1 MINNLFK
8 VPFGFYNENVG
19 FVSKKSQI
27 EDLLDSINAD
37 AESNAQ
43 MDAEQSE
50 KIAAN
55 TEAISQE
62 VERSSGLDS
71 KFEADLATEVSE
83 RKRMGDILN
92 SKISDLDTN
101 LRALV
106 EETDKGFD
114 VVAEELRKKDEALD
128 AKDVELTSAIS
139 NEALTRQDADNKLSE
154 AIKVNLSQFDELSNN
169 VNTKLTEID
178 YKVSEVEKSVET
190 LNVNLSNEISLREK
204 ADNLLTEKV
213 NTLVSSVQEVYDY
226 AKTKDAELEI
236 SISNEVERAK
246 SVEEAKVDWV
256 DLGNNRKAIVL
267 KNHDLLLGTDTA
279 GSTSNIAMISKWDIV
294 DLGTTSLPINLNTP
308 KGVRPTVQEAGQSG
322 EEAHKIAYL
331 SDVENA
337 NGNLS
342 NQIKIEEE
350 RAKSAENLLEERIDS
365 SVLSLNSSISNMNST
380 LAILSSTDTAL
391 NSRLDVVD
399 SSLSQFKANGVELKQ
414 MSALQYVLYVDG
426 VNRGTIDIPKDNF
439 LTNVYLTDN
448 NKLHFVFN
456 VSDVQTD
463 IEVDIAKYIDIY
475 TAGKGL
481 SLDKNQFSVVINKD
495 SEGYLSVSDNGLSIN
510 GIYEEITSA
519 VSVET
524 NRAMDIEKSLKDDLI
539 AEINK
544 SKDDKKE
551 LLDLISSE
559 ENRAKAAE
567 NVITSRLIKVENY
580 EPTILNN
587 SSKIQVLG
595 EQIIFEESRAKTAE
609 ETLANSLSNEASLR
623 ESKDNLLSQSVD
635 LLTTSIKKVDEE
647 YKAAVANEA
656 SLRESKDNL
665 LSQSVDLLTTSIKK
679 VDDSVKKIDGEYK
692 SAIAEEASLR
702 ESKDNL
708 LSQSVDL
715 LTTAIKKVD
724 ENYKAAIK
732 SESERAMSVESKK
745 VDLVDLG
752 GDRKAIVLKNHDLL
766 LGTDTAGSTSNIAM
780 ISKWDVVDLG
790 SVSLPINL
798 NTPSGVRPT
807 VQEAGQSGEE
817 AHKIAYLSDV
827 DAVKA
832 EIPTIP
838 TKVSAFENDAN
849 YLTEHQDLSEYA
861 KLSDI
866 PSLDGYATEQWVS
879 EQGYLTEHQD
889 LSEYAKLSD
898 IESLMTL
905 ISELQDRIK
914 TLESN
919 IYSSDQLLE
928 AINNLK
934 EGETLDLKLYNGIII
949 SESNKMQIPQ
959 GATLNL
965 NLNGNTIV
973 TEFADI
979 LFRVNGTL
987 NISGEGTFAGKSYVA
1002 SANVGGVVNVL
1013 NGTFESNITAFQAN
1027 GGIIN
1032 IEDGYFTASSE
1043 TYGAKFLLNHVD
1055 KMKNDGLISVKGGT
1069 FVNYNPEMS
1078 YSENPP
1084 MNFVADGYGVIENV
1098 EGENHIYRVIKTNK
1112 VNNNTDFVSLI
1123 NSLNDDKETL
1133 VELSEDI
1140 TIDDTFE
1147 KMIVNG
1153 NVTLDLNGKTL
1164 TFTKEDIL
1172 FRVNGILNIYGGTI
1186 VSNSYVASANEGG
1199 TINVLNGTYDCDVT
1213 CFQSNGGVIN
1223 ISGGYFS
1230 ACNDTY
1236 GCKYTLNFIDSMK
1249 NIGKI
1254 NVSGGSFVG
1263 YNPSVSD
1270 SENPPMNFVVDGYKT
1285 IETIENDLVVF
1296 TVVKI

>member
-1 MINNLFK
+1 MSNNLFK

-27 EDLLDSINAD
+27 EDLLEGINSN
-37 AESNAQ
+37 AESNAK

-55 TEAISQE
+55 TEAINQE
-62 VERSSGLDS
+62 VERSSNLDS
-71 KFEADLATEVSE
+71 KFETDLENEISE
-83 RKRMGDILN
+83 RKRMGGILN

-106 EETDKGFD
+106 EETDKAFD

-128 AKDVELTSAIS
+128 AKDIELTSSIS
-139 NEALTRQDADNKLSE
+139 TLKSADEKLTE
-154 AIKVNLSQFDELSNN
+154 AIKLSVSQFDDLSSD
-169 VNTKLTEID
+169 VNTKLSNFD
-178 YKVSEVEKSVET
+178 SKVSE
-190 LNVNLSNEISLREK
+190 LNNSLSNEISNRES

-213 NTLVSSVQEVYDY
+213 NTLVSSVQEVYSY
-226 AKTKDAELEI
+226 AKTKDSELENAI
-236 SISNEVERAK
+236 NSEIERAK
-246 SVEEAKVDWV
+246 AAEETKVDWV
-256 DLGNNRKAIVL
+256 DLGNGRKAIVL

-279 GSTSNIAMISKWDIV
+279 GSTSNIAMVSKWNIV
-294 DLGTTSLPINLNTP
+294 DLGSASLPINLNTP
-308 KGVRPTVQEAGQSG
+308 SGVRPTVQEAGQSG

-331 SDVENA
+331 SDVDNI
-337 NGNLS
+337 NGS
-342 NQIKIEEE
+342 VKVEED
-350 RAKSAENLLEERIDS
+350 RAKAAEKALEERLDS
-365 SVLSLNSSISNMNST
+365 SILSLNSSISNMNST
-380 LAILSSTDTAL
+380 LAILSTTDTAL
-391 NSRLDVVD
+391 NSRIDIID
-399 SSLSQFKANGVELKQ
+399 SSLNQFKANGVELKQ
-414 MSALQYVLYVDG
+414 MSALQYALYVDG

-439 LTNVYLTDN
+439 LTNVYLTDD

-456 VSDVQTD
+456 VSDAQTD

-481 SLDKNQFSVVINKD
+481 SLDKNQFSVVVNKD
-495 SEGYLSVSDNGLSIN
+495 SESYLTVSDNGLSIN
-510 GIYEEITSA
+510 GIYKEITSA

-524 NRAMDIEKSLKDDLI
+524 NRAMDIEKSLKDDLV

-551 LLDLISSE
+551 LLDLISTE
-559 ENRAKAAE
+559 ENRAKSAE
-567 NVITSRLIKVENY
+567 NAITSRLIKVENY
-580 EPTILNN
+580 EPIILNN
-587 SSKIQVLG
+587 KSNIQILSDKLT
-595 EQIIFEESRAKTAE
+595 FEENRAKDV
-609 ETLANSLSNEASLR
+609 EASL
-623 ESKDNLLSQSVD
+623 KTD
-635 LLTTSIKKVDEE
+635 LLTLNDSLKSEV
-647 YKAAVANEA
+647 
-656 SLRESKDNL
+656 SLREEKDNELSKLIETVNYSVIEEKSVREEKDNEL
-665 LSQSVDLLTTSIKK
+665 LQSIDSLSV
-679 VDDSVKKIDGEYK
+679 SVKDVNT
-692 SAIAEEASLR
+692 AIVEEKTTR
-702 ESKDNL
+702 ENETNE
-708 LSQSVDL
+708 LSESINL
-715 LTTAIKKVD
+715 LTTAIKQVD
-724 ENYKAAIK
+724 TNYKEAIK
-732 SESERAMSVESKK
+732 SETERAISVESKK

-752 GDRKAIVLKNHDLL
+752 NDRSAIVLKNHDLL

-807 VQEAGQSGEE
+807 VQEAGQSGKE

-827 DAVKA
+827 DAVKE

-928 AINNLK
+928 AINKLK

-1140 TIDDTFE
+1140 TIDETFE

-1285 IETIENDLVVF
+1285 IETIEDDLVVF